1 MIVAAVVALY
11 TEQLLS
17 AVIALGAVGFGSSG
31 IFLLLRAPDLA
42 ITQVVVEVITLILLI
57 RATMV
62 VGSIKTEGR
71 QHYLPYLLACLV
83 VILLTAFV
91 FVSFREMPEFGNP
104 VMERFEDAPSIYY
117 LLRGFDLTGSANQV
131 MSILLDFRAYDTLGE
146 ATVIFT
152 AVLGALTLLR
162 TQGRKKLDEG

>member
-1 MIVAAVVALY
+1 MIIAAVVALY
-11 TEQLLS
+11 TEELLS

-31 IFLLLRAPDLA
+31 TFLLLRAPDLA
-42 ITQVVVEVITLILLI
+42 ITQVVVEVITLVLLI

-71 QHYLPYLLACLV
+71 QRYLPYFLALLAVLF
-83 VILLTAFV
+83 LTTFV
-91 FVSFREMPEFGNP
+91 FFSFAEMPQFGTP

-117 LLRGFDLTGSANQV
+117 LLRGLDLTGSANQV
-131 MSILLDFRAYDTLGE
+131 MSVLLDFRIYDTLGE

-162 TQGRKKLDEG
+162 MRGRKQLDGG